1 MVLSC
6 NREVEDP
13 LGGFSG
19 RGNRSKVSLG
29 VAKDEA
35 REVGKCWSTEDLEFH
50 LVNIHFLL
58 FFISILILNLLKK

>member
-1 MVLSC
+1 M
-6 NREVEDP
+6 
-13 LGGFSG
+13 LGKYKILCAGFQAEG
-19 RGNRSKVSLG
+19 TGVTVSLG

-58 FFISILILNLLKK
+58 FFISILILNLLEKK